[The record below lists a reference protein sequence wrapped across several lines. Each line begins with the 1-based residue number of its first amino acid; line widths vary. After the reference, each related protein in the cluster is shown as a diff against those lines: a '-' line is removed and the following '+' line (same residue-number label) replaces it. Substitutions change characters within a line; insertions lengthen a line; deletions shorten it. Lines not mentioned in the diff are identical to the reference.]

1 MDKLSPSCCPSIM
14 NTLVVLSIYMYW
26 KEAQIF
32 WGRFWGPFSTA
43 FSSSPYKCIHYSKML
58 FHNSVYASEAMYSCP
73 SEIIS
78 LGTFVLFYVRKQ
90 FLCKRYITYKWTTFL
105 LYPPDTF
112 VNTVLTFEEK
122 QLKLRMI
129 GLGITFITLGAL
141 STFQSSKVKFSSL
154 LFLGSQKTTWSK
166 INQHHLFCFAF

>member
-1 MDKLSPSCCPSIM
+1 M
-14 NTLVVLSIYMYW
+14 NTLVVLSIYW
-26 KEAQIF
+26 KDPQSF
-32 WGRFWGPFSTA
+32 WDRRFWGPFSTA
-43 FSSSPYKCIHYSKML
+43 FSSSHTSAYTTQKCFFIIVFVRLRLWFLSL
-58 FHNSVYASEAMYSCP
+58 TNSV
-73 SEIIS
+73 
-78 LGTFVLFYVRKQ
+78 LGTFVFYVRKQ

-166 INQHHLFCFAF
+166 INQHHLFCFASSLP